1 MMMLKK
7 KKRISHA
14 ISIITFLSILAVLLI
29 LPKAGWATGSGSYTK
44 PEQLVD
50 EATIVIKHVLSDP
63 HMGWARCHL
72 QQAEAII
79 IFPSVIKGAFLVGGE
94 GGSGVALARD
104 KKTGEWSYPAF
115 YTMGSVSFGLQI
127 GGKVSEVLL
136 MVMTQKG
143 LDALLT
149 TSFKL
154 GGDVGIAAGPVGTG
168 VQGKLTDILS
178 FVNSKGAF
186 AGISLDGAVIA
197 PRNSWNSSYY
207 GKPVVPSD
215 IFIRKTVSNPQADKL
230 RIQVSRI
237 KK

>member
-1 MMMLKK
+1 MKPK
-7 KKRISHA
+7 TARPVKKRS
-14 ISIITFLSILAVLLI
+14 FLSILVLSL
-29 LPKAGWATGSGSYTK
+29 LLMFFLVSASQASETYTK
-44 PEQLVD
+44 QERLVD
-50 EATIVIKHVLSDP
+50 QATVVIKHILSDP

-72 QQAEAII
+72 QQAQAII
-79 IFPSVIKGAFLVGGE
+79 IFPSVLKGAFLIGGE

-104 KKTGEWSYPAF
+104 KTTGEWSYPAF

-186 AGISLDGAVIA
+186 VGLSLDGAVIA
-197 PRNSWNSSYY
+197 PRNEWNSAYY
-207 GKPVVPSD
+207 GKPVTPSD
-215 IFIRKTVSNPQADKL
+215 IFIRRVVKNPHADAL
-230 RIQVSRI
+230 RVQVGRI
-237 KK
+237 K

>member
-1 MMMLKK
+1 MVLKNGK
-7 KKRISHA
+7 GRRIFL
-14 ISIITFLSILAVLLI
+14 ITVVTVFFAVVI
-29 LPKAGWATGSGSYTK
+29 VAQVGWATGTGSYTK
-44 PEQLVD
+44 PEELVD
-50 EATIVIKHVLSDP
+50 QATIVIKHVLSDP
-63 HMGWARCHL
+63 HMGWARSHL

-104 KKTGEWSYPAF
+104 KKTGKWSYPAF

-178 FVNSKGAF
+178 FVSSKGAF

-207 GKPVVPSD
+207 GKPVTPSD
-215 IFIRKTVSNPQADKL
+215 IFIRRTVQNPQADALRTQVL
-230 RIQVSRI
+230 RIR
-237 KK
+237 

>member
-1 MMMLKK
+1 M
-7 KKRISHA
+7 KRKLETWVWRRGFWTTILA
-14 ISIITFLSILAVLLI
+14 TFLCMGFLAQT
-29 LPKAGWATGSGSYTK
+29 GWSASTYTR
-44 PEQLVD
+44 PEELVD
-50 EATIVIKHVLSDP
+50 KATIVLKHVLSDP
-63 HMGWARCHL
+63 NMEWARCHL
-72 QQAEAII
+72 QKAEAII
-79 IFPSVIKGAFLVGGE
+79 IFPGVIKGAFLVGGE

-136 MVMTQKG
+136 MIMTQKG

-154 GGDVGIAAGPVGTG
+154 GGDVGIAAGPVGRG

-186 AGISLDGAVIA
+186 AGVSLDGAVIA
-197 PRNSWNSSYY
+197 PRNEWNSSYY
-207 GKPVVPSD
+207 GKSVSPSD
-215 IFIRKTVSNPQADKL
+215 IFIRRLVKNPHADKL
-230 RIQVSRI
+230 RIQVLRI
-237 KK
+237 KE

>member
-1 MMMLKK
+1 
-7 KKRISHA
+7 
-14 ISIITFLSILAVLLI
+14 
-29 LPKAGWATGSGSYTK
+29 
-44 PEQLVD
+44 
-50 EATIVIKHVLSDP
+50 
-63 HMGWARCHL
+63 MGWARCHL
-72 QQAEAII
+72 QQAQAII
-79 IFPSVIKGAFLVGGE
+79 IFPSVLKGAFLIGGE

-104 KKTGEWSYPAF
+104 KTTGEWSYPAF

-168 VQGKLTDILS
+168 VQGKLTDFLS

-186 AGISLDGAVIA
+186 AGLSLDGAVIA
-197 PRNSWNSSYY
+197 PRNEWNSAYY
-207 GKPVVPSD
+207 GKPVTPSD
-215 IFIRKTVSNPQADKL
+215 IFIRRVVKNPHADAL
-230 RIQVSRI
+230 RVQVGRI
-237 KK
+237 K